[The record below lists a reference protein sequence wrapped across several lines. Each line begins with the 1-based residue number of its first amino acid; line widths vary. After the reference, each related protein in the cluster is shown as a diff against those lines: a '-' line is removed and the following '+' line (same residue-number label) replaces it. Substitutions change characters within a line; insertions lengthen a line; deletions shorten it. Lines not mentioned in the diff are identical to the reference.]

1 MASATVITRSEGLRG
16 VRRWCRGWC
25 ASRLVWRIVGFN
37 LLSLGVIL
45 GVMLVLNPTRGMVYD
60 MRIEMLQ
67 MQARLTALTFA
78 VDGSLDPVPPRAGQI
93 VTIFDADGQMRAQM
107 AGRRLLGDAT
117 SDTGAGCSA
126 LGVEAALPDGG
137 RVLLCE
143 STHVTDAIAGRE
155 SRRLA
160 VAAGAAVFLSIGLSL
175 LLAAMIAR
183 PLRDLTAAARRR
195 GAAPQGRI
203 AIPDLTDR
211 PDEIGHLS
219 DAMRGMV
226 DALYD
231 RIDANERFAAD
242 VAHEL
247 RNPLASMRSAVDTLR
262 IARDDQRAT
271 LLDII
276 DHDVRRMDRLV
287 TDISNASRLDTELV
301 KETEAPVD
309 LGALLTGL
317 STHLTHQAEDQG
329 VRFALDLPEMPIV
342 VQGLEARLAQVFVNL
357 IANAVS
363 FSQAGD
369 TVRLWARQR
378 GNRALIVVEDMGPG
392 VPDDALT
399 KIFTRFYSERSEDQF
414 GDHSG
419 LGLSIARQIVEAHRG
434 VIWAENIRPDDAPDS
449 PPQGARF
456 VVGLPA

>member
-1 MASATVITRSEGLRG
+1 MGR

-45 GVMLVLNPTRGMVYD
+45 GAMLVLNPTRGMVYD

-67 MQARLTALTFA
+67 MQVRLTALTFA
-78 VDGSLDPVPPRAGQI
+78 EDGTLDPVSPRAGQV
-93 VTIFDADGQMRAQM
+93 VTVFGTDGQVRAQM
-107 AGRRLLGDAT
+107 AGRTLPGADAP
-117 SDTGAGCSA
+117 DAGPDCTA

-137 RVLLCE
+137 FVRLCE
-143 STHVTDAIAGRE
+143 SASVADAIAGRE
-155 SRRLA
+155 TRRLA
-160 VAAGAAVFLSIGLSL
+160 VAAGTAIFLSIGLSL
-175 LLAAMIAR
+175 LLAVMIAR
-183 PLRDLTAAARRR
+183 PLRDLAAAARRR

-301 KETEAPVD
+301 KEAEGPID
-309 LGALLTGL
+309 LGAMLAGL
-317 STHLTHQAEDQG
+317 SSHLTHHAEERN
-329 VRFALDLPEMPIV
+329 VRFALDLPDAPIV

-357 IANAVS
+357 ISNAVS
-363 FSQAGD
+363 FSRPGD
-369 TVRLWARQR
+369 TVKLWARQR
-378 GNRALIVVEDMGPG
+378 GNRALVVVEDMGPG
-392 VPDDALT
+392 IPDDAMA
-399 KIFTRFYSERSEDQF
+399 KIFTRFYSERPEDDF
-414 GDHSG
+414 GNHSG

-434 VIWAENIRPDDAPDS
+434 VIWAENIRPEDAPEA
-449 PPQGARF
+449 PPDGARF